1 MDATRKVSVTDANK
15 RHELKVRDK
24 WRDNAHF
31 LALWERI
38 KTRTIFEVKFST
50 ETLIRRVVN
59 NVQQDLLN
67 IPPVLLSMG
76 IAGITYRNGGIRAEL
91 KGTKHTVVDTS
102 NNPVPDIVSEI
113 VDKTEL
119 TRRTVVRI
127 LRGLPEAVLNKVRD
141 NCAEFLRRII
151 RGIQRELEA
160 LMVDG
165 ICYRP
170 VIIGEREYGKQL
182 FLTPQQV
189 GDIKNVIATSEKCL
203 TEQIVCD
210 SGSKPERN
218 FARDADLDENVKFY
232 IKLPDS
238 FTIPTPLG
246 KYNPDWAMVKH
257 EDGQDILY
265 FVVETKGSN
274 LSGDLRTKEDL
285 KIQCARA
292 HFKTLA
298 EHIGNPIR
306 FCGPVTKLRD
316 VF

>member
-1 MDATRKVSVTDANK
+1 MLTSWPCGSV
-15 RHELKVRDK
+15 LKH
-24 WRDNAHF
+24 APS
-31 LALWERI
+31 LM
-38 KTRTIFEVKFST
+38 VKFST
-50 ETLIRRVVN
+50 AKLIERVVN
-59 NVQQDLLN
+59 NVQQDLLS
-67 IPPVLLSMG
+67 IPPVLISMG
-76 IAGITYRNGGIRAEL
+76 LAGITYRNGGVA
-91 KGTKHTVVDTS
+91 TVEKSTHHKIVDTS
-102 NNPVPDIVSEI
+102 ENPVPDIVTEI

-119 TRRTVVRI
+119 TRGTVVRI
-127 LRGLPEAVLNKVRD
+127 LRALPREVLEKVRD
-141 NCAEFLRRII
+141 NCAEFIRRII
-151 RGIQRELEA
+151 RGIQREMEE

-170 VIIGEREYGKQL
+170 VIIGEKEYGKQL
-182 FLTPQQV
+182 FLTPQQI
-189 GDIKNVIATSEKCL
+189 GDIKHVIETSEKCL

-210 SGSKPERN
+210 SCSKPERN
-218 FARDADLDENVKFY
+218 FAHDADLDESVKFY
-232 IKLPDS
+232 VKLPDR

-298 EHIGNPIR
+298 EHTDNPIR